1 MRFFHIHG
9 FNQPRPMQYCSISH
23 RQICIYMDP
32 CSSNSCCSVVIC
44 SCKKKKKKTLESLP
58 TIGFLTVPYDPI
70 LGMFGHSNLII
81 WVLPIYLYIITFF
94 LATIIQVLY
103 SIKSGNTNLFGSLS
117 PAVNMNDMPLAK
129 EDQKATHALNIL
141 HSPKRE
147 GHTSS

>member
-1 MRFFHIHG
+1 MDST
-9 FNQPRPMQYCSISH
+9 NQEQCST
-23 RQICIYMDP
+23 
-32 CSSNSCCSVVIC
+32 VVFPIDK
-44 SCKKKKKKTLESLP
+44 SAYTWTLAVQTPVVQWLSARAKKKKKTLESLP